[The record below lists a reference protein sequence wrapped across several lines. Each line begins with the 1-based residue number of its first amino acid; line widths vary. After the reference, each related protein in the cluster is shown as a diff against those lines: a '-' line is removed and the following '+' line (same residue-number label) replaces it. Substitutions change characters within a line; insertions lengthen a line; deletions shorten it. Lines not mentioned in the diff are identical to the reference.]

1 MIDAYEQIEV
11 GDTITGKEMEITA
24 EKIQEFAEVTLDFN
38 PLHLDGEFMG
48 TTSFGKTK
56 YEGIIGHG
64 LLNFALV
71 TRMMTDWLWPRGGV
85 HRRLQ
90 TKHVKPVYPGD
101 ILTPKATVIQKT
113 TSQETRWV
121 LFEVELRKNQGE
133 VVVQGDALAEFPT

>member
-1 MIDAYEQIEV
+1 
-11 GDTITGKEMEITA
+11 
-24 EKIQEFAEVTLDFN
+24 
-38 PLHLDGEFMG
+38 
-48 TTSFGKTK
+48 
-56 YEGIIGHG
+56 
-64 LLNFALV
+64 LNFALV

-90 TKHVKPVYPGD
+90 TKHVRPVYPGD

-133 VVVQGDALAEFPT
+133 VVVQGDALAEFPN

>member
-1 MIDAYEQIEV
+1 MKDRYEEIEV
-11 GDTITGKEMEITA
+11 GDVITGKEMEITA

-38 PLHLDGEFMG
+38 PLHLDDEFMG

-90 TKHVKPVYPGD
+90 TKHVKPVYSGD

-121 LFEVELRKNQGE
+121 LFEVELRKDQGE
-133 VVVQGDALAEFPT
+133 VVVQGDALAEFPN